1 MKQEKWFDRKFS
13 YGNSQNIFPAV
24 IERLSGTPA
33 RLEEK
38 LKDIPVEALTLAPD
52 NSWTIKENLGHL
64 LDLEPL
70 WQGRLEDLLTGQ
82 PEMRSTDL
90 QNNQTYQA
98 NHNDTPLETLLCGF
112 REIRQQT
119 LKQLQLLTD
128 ESLIQSALHP
138 RLKTPMNITD
148 LFVFVAE
155 HDDHHLARITALIG
169 LSAKALWDESAV
181 QQKTTK
187 SKRVKFDFETHFTNG
202 GSLRGTEFRLD
213 IDHDNI
219 SDEALAD
226 YIARDLRL
234 LLVRDTKITKKEII
248 NENHKRT

>member
-13 YGNSQNIFPAV
+13 YGNSEHIFPAV
-24 IERLSGTPA
+24 IERLSGTPI

-38 LKDIPVEALTLAPD
+38 LKGIAEEVLTLAPE

-90 QNNQTYQA
+90 QNKHTHQA
-98 NHNDTPLETLLCGF
+98 NHNDTSLEMLLCSF
-112 REIRQQT
+112 RESRQQT
-119 LKQLQLLTD
+119 LRQLKSLKD
-128 ESLIQSALHP
+128 ENLIQSALHP
-138 RLKTPMNITD
+138 RLKTPMNVTD

-155 HDDHHLARITALIG
+155 HDDHHLARISALIG
-169 LSAKALWDESAV
+169 LSVKTLWNASAV
-181 QQKTTK
+181 TQTTK
-187 SKRVKFDFETHFTNG
+187 NKRVKFDFETHFTNG
-202 GSLRGTEFRLD
+202 GSLQGTAFRLD

-219 SDEALAD
+219 SDEELAD